1 MQAFLGVFF
10 GEIFSEAFLEVFREN
25 KEVLSARSSEEV
37 DDILIYWA
45 MSN

>member
-10 GEIFSEAFLEVFREN
+10 GEIFSESFLEVFREN

-37 DDILIYWA
+37 DGILIYWA